1 MDDLRFEWIRDR
13 VYDGLGLR
21 KAAIFEQ
28 FMEQQEAELATF
40 LNNHHGPLDEFT
52 PCSSTR
58 RPSACPGSPLLK
70 VEWCSFMA
78 IRVVFNC
85 GRSKG
90 VLSRNV

>member
-52 PCSSTR
+52 PVLFYKETVCVSRESLAEGR
-58 RPSACPGSPLLK
+58 
-70 VEWCSFMA
+70 M
-78 IRVVFNC
+78 VFGYGN
-85 GRSKG
+85 
-90 VLSRNV
+90 